1 MKQKH
6 KNLDILLIAAKKVE
20 SERQAA
26 RREAF
31 QQMVRVLQAKAEP
44 EVVNQV
50 DNESIIESKPKYF
63 AKAKTMSC

>member
-20 SERQAA
+20 SERQSA

-50 DNESIIESKPKYF
+50 NNENVIESKPKYF

>member
-20 SERQAA
+20 SERQSA

-50 DNESIIESKPKYF
+50 NNENVIESKPKYF
-63 AKAKTMSC
+63 TKTMSC

>member
-20 SERQAA
+20 SERQAS

-50 DNESIIESKPKYF
+50 NNENVIESKPKYF
-63 AKAKTMSC
+63 TKTMSC